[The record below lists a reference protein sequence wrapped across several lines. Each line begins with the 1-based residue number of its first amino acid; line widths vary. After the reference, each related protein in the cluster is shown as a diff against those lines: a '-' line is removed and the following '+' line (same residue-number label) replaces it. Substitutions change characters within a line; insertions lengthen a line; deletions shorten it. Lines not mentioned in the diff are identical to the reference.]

1 MPLNKGSM
9 SPKGKLRDP
18 LTNAKDNGRIKNPPR
33 YPNFGGM
40 TDASVVKGSDLAV
53 QKPGFEK

>member
-9 SPKGKLRDP
+9 SPHGKLRDP
-18 LTNAKDNGRIKNPPR
+18 LTNVKDNGRIKNQPR

-40 TDASVVKGSDLAV
+40 TGPSVIKGNDLAV

>member
-1 MPLNKGSM
+1 MALNKGSM

-18 LTNAKDNGRIKNPPR
+18 VSNSKDNGRIKNQPR

-40 TDASVVKGSDLAV
+40 TDASVVRGNDLTV
-53 QKPGFEK
+53 QRPGFEK